1 MCPLKSTSFY
11 THVFSLLDSS
21 RPLQEIFPD
30 GVRLRSCRW
39 EKLDL
44 LRSFPLIRGLIIGLC
59 FHLGAPFKA
68 SSIGGSPFCHNGEN
82 VFRTQMMKGFGG
94 ILGILVICKDL
105 CHQFTTGKSSIVIL
119 TCNIWVSIQ
128 PWVDDTGDI
137 GTTRPTNHPREIDSC
152 AKGMLPSILEQQ
164 MEESDYL

>member
-1 MCPLKSTSFY
+1 MRKPRNFGTPNLGHISKICVPWNPRAFI
-11 THVFSLLDSS
+11 HMF
-21 RPLQEIFPD
+21 
-30 GVRLRSCRW
+30 
-39 EKLDL
+39 DL

-68 SSIGGSPFCHNGEN
+68 SSIGVSPFCHNGEC
-82 VFRTQMMKGFGG
+82 VFRMQMIKGFGG
-94 ILGILVICKDL
+94 ILGILVSCKDL
-105 CHQFTTGKSSIVIL
+105 WRQFTTGKSPIVIL

-137 GTTRPTNHPREIDSC
+137 GTARPTNHPREIDNC
-152 AKGMLPSILEQQ
+152 VKGMLPSLLEQQ